1 MTPKELGLKEHD
13 NLEEALHAAS
23 TDAAASGSRVFPC
36 TVFQQGGR
44 TMISTS
50 FPFSFVARQV
60 ITDSAVKGG
69 LPSGATNRPL
79 MPDHVKTINKYV
91 QDHPDHYILPP
102 VALNARELPAIH
114 VPRGNFRNRLGFMVI
129 GDNTKFYV
137 TDGQHRIAAI
147 RGHGTGKSAI
157 PGLIDSEQF
166 ENEGIAAVIVVEPD
180 IKRTQQDFAD
190 AAQTKQ
196 IPASLLAVYNTREPI
211 NGVLADI
218 VEQAPLFKDRIDGT
232 SKTLPKM
239 SQSVFLLNQ
248 VRQFVKELLFQDY
261 ALSEESVSARS
272 LTVIGTP
279 VAQEEFVRDAVAL
292 INTLSKHMTPW
303 KEICKLPT
311 TGGPATKIPD
321 YRAAYINMTATGL
334 VVIGRVAYEIR
345 KNADL
350 EWRQEQY
357 ERLATEIDWQRG
369 ATIWKN
375 RIVSADGKI
384 ATQRGPVKNAA
395 EEVKRQLDLP
405 PADQTLPFT
414 LDTPGKKGDT

>member
-1 MTPKELGLKEHD
+1 VTAKELGLKEHD
-13 NLEEALHAAS
+13 SLDEAQHAAS
-23 TDAAASGSRVFPC
+23 MDAAASGSRVFPC

-60 ITDSAVKGG
+60 VTDSAAKGS
-69 LPSGATNRPL
+69 LPSGAANRPL
-79 MPDHVKTINKYV
+79 MPDHVKTINRYV
-91 QDHPDHYILPP
+91 QDHPDNYILPP

-114 VPRGNFRNRLGFMVI
+114 VPRGNFKNRLGFMVI

-147 RGHGTGKSAI
+147 RGYGTGKSAI
-157 PGLIDSEQF
+157 PSLVDSEEF
-166 ENEGIAAVIVVEPD
+166 EDEGIAAVIVVEPD
-180 IKRTQQDFAD
+180 MKRTQQDFAD

-211 NGVLADI
+211 NAVLADI
-218 VEQAPLFKDRIDGT
+218 VDEAPLFKDRIDGT

-261 ALSEESVSARS
+261 ALSEDYVSSRS
-272 LTVIGTP
+272 LTVIGTRE
-279 VAQEEFVRDAVAL
+279 AQQEFVRDAVAL
-292 INTLSKHMTPW
+292 INTLSEYMTPW

-311 TGGPATKIPD
+311 TGGPANKIPD

-350 EWRQEQY
+350 DWRQKQY
-357 ERLATEIDWQRG
+357 ERLATEIDWGRG

-375 RIVSADGKI
+375 RIVSAEGKI
-384 ATQRGPVKNAA
+384 ATQRGPVKSAA
-395 EEVKRQLDLP
+395 EEVKRQLGLP
-405 PADQTLPFT
+405 PADQPLPLVT
-414 LDTPGKKGDT
+414 ESGAQGGS